1 MELKNSKATTT
12 KKEWL
17 VSAVAS
23 AVTCAFE
30 IHMMKAR
37 LKEAGFKDEADL
49 DDTIKQVDAA
59 IQRAR
64 NKELGIDENEEKV
77 TVKKNKGICDK

>member
-1 MELKNSKATTT
+1 MTTYM
-12 KKEWL
+12 
-17 VSAVAS
+17 
-23 AVTCAFE
+23 C
-30 IHMMKAR
+30 MQAR

-49 DDTIKQVDAA
+49 DDTIKQLETQ

-77 TVKKNKGICDK
+77 SR

>member
-1 MELKNSKATTT
+1 MN

-17 VSAVAS
+17 VRYITLWKSEW
-23 AVTCAFE
+23 CANTLYSWQ
-30 IHMMKAR
+30 AR

-49 DDTIKQVDAA
+49 DDTIKQTDAA

-64 NKELGIDENEEKV
+64 NKELGIEENEEKV
-77 TVKKNKGICDK
+77 SCSRGWIC